1 MPLTRPPRAVF
12 GDLSPDALLRM
23 RPLDPKFFGTT
34 PLPRLDGFDAMK
46 PRAGTL
52 ARLDAH
58 LAHAL
63 AEDAHVAA

>member
-1 MPLTRPPRAVF
+1 MPSTGPPRAVF
-12 GDLSPDALLRM
+12 DGLSPADLLRS

-34 PLPRLDGFDAMK
+34 PAPSFHGVDVMK
-46 PRAGTL
+46 TRAGAP